1 MKIFGI
7 SVVTIVLLV
16 VAYWAGTKGML
27 GGLTSK
33 IGG

>member
-7 SVVTIVLLV
+7 SLVTIILV
-16 VAYWAGTKGML
+16 VAAYWAGTKGML

-33 IGG
+33 ISG

>member
-7 SVVTIVLLV
+7 SLATIIIVVI
-16 VAYWAGTKGML
+16 AYWAGTKGML

-33 IGG
+33 LGG

>member
-7 SVVTIVLLV
+7 SLVTIIIVV

-33 IGG
+33 LGG